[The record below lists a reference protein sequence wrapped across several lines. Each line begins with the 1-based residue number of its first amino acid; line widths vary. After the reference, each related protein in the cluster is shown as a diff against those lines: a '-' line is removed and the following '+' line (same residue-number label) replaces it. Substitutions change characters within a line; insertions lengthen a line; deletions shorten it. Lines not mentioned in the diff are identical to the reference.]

1 MDRRD
6 FVSGAAAG
14 AAGAALAGCGPSTEG
29 GGEAANVQPQQNVRW
44 NLASS
49 FPQSL
54 DTIFDAAN
62 ILAERV
68 KQLTGGR
75 FQIQTY
81 QAGELF
87 PAFEVLSNV
96 QAGAVEM
103 GHSASYYFKGKD
115 PALIFD
121 CTVPFGLTAR
131 QYNAW
136 VYDGGG
142 MELLRE
148 LFAKFNVRNLPGGNT
163 GIQMGGWFRNPI
175 QGLEGLQGLRMRI
188 PGFGGEVMSKL
199 GVNVQNL
206 SGGEIYPALE
216 RGAID
221 AVEWVGPYDDQKL
234 GFQEI
239 VKNYYYPGWWEPGPA
254 LTFYVNQSA
263 WESLPQTYQHALEAA
278 AAEANVRTLA
288 RYDARNPQ
296 ALKELV
302 DAGVK
307 LRRFPDEIMR
317 RAETATEDL
326 LRSQSSGALYD
337 KIYESYRDWRQTEQR
352 WFATAEQA
360 FANYAYQDV
369 QLSNPG

>member
-1 MDRRD
+1 
-6 FVSGAAAG
+6 
-14 AAGAALAGCGPSTEG
+14 
-29 GGEAANVQPQQNVRW
+29 
-44 NLASS
+44 
-49 FPQSL
+49 
-54 DTIFDAAN
+54 
-62 ILAERV
+62 
-68 KQLTGGR
+68 
-75 FQIQTY
+75 
-81 QAGELF
+81 
-87 PAFEVLSNV
+87 
-96 QAGAVEM
+96 
-103 GHSASYYFKGKD
+103 
-115 PALIFD
+115 
-121 CTVPFGLTAR
+121 
-131 QYNAW
+131 
-136 VYDGGG
+136 
-142 MELLRE
+142 
-148 LFAKFNVRNLPGGNT
+148 
-163 GIQMGGWFRNPI
+163 
-175 QGLEGLQGLRMRI
+175 MRI

-352 WFATAEQA
+352 WFATVEQA